1 MCDREVTWGLY
12 QAFDGG
18 DWREAMVSQWGWELR
33 DADVV
38 FGRNYFDW
46 IDFCRWLTSEYRG
59 DDELWQCYR
68 DPAQLEKDG
77 NGNPRVGRL
86 LVERVGF
93 RMPTESEWE
102 VGGRAGQRTAYTF
115 GSDVS
120 LLSTHGWFAG

>member
-1 MCDREVTWGLY
+1 
-12 QAFDGG
+12 
-18 DWREAMVSQWGWELR
+18 VSIEET
-33 DADVV
+33 
-38 FGRNYFDW
+38 
-46 IDFCRWLTSEYRG
+46 TSVG
-59 DDELWQCYR
+59 SAIVILQ
-68 DPAQLEKDG
+68 QLEKDG

-120 LLSTHGWFAG
+120 LLSTHGWFMDNSTGKRPQVSAAKPPGVGGLHDMQGNLLEWVHDWYVISSKGQRYS